1 MGPFDRFNDRA
12 KRTLALA
19 QDEAVITR
27 AASLAAERNHVGA
40 TVLASVG
47 ATPQRIRQI
56 LDRMNG

>member
-12 KRTLALA
+12 KRTLA
-19 QDEAVITR
+19 QDEAVR
-27 AASLAAERNHVGA
+27 LAIAETQNVGA